1 MSWDEMTLFEQLSE
15 VAGDIKRCVDSKEKY
30 LNHESPK
37 DFSFFY
43 YDKAYKLVLK
53 LRLDD
58 KEYRRRE
65 FLDELFEVKEY
76 ISQER
81 NKTPILNYWMQF
93 DKAVV

>member
-1 MSWDEMTLFEQLSE
+1 MSWEEMTLFEQLSE

-43 YDKAYKLVLK
+43 YDKAFNLVLK

-76 ISQER
+76 ISQNR
-81 NKTPILNYWMQF
+81 NKAPILNYWMQF

>member
-1 MSWDEMTLFEQLSE
+1 MSWEEMTLFEQLSE

-30 LNHESPK
+30 LKHESPK

-43 YDKAYKLVLK
+43 YDKAYNLVLK
-53 LRLDD
+53 LKLDD

-65 FLDELFEVKEY
+65 FLDELFEVREY

-81 NKTPILNYWMQF
+81 NKGPILDYWMQF